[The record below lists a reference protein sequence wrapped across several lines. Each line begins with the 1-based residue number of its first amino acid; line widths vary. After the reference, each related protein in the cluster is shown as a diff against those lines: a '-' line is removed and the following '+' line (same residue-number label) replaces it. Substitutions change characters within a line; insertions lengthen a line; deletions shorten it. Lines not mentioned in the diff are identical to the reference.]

1 MEIFEVSI
9 ESLILII
16 LLLLFAGLL
25 AGSESALT
33 SLSRLLIE
41 EIVEAKPNY
50 KIKFQNFVANPAKFL
65 NVLLLVRKSCELTA
79 TATVAVYFVEG
90 SSNKGLA
97 LFWAIALMVA
107 ISYVVVGVGPRTLGK
122 QHAIKW
128 ARLAITIAVVL
139 SKLLGPLTTLLIRI
153 GNALTPG
160 KGFKSGPFS
169 TEAEFRDLVDQ
180 ASESGFVEES
190 EREMIHSVF
199 DLGETLVR
207 ELMVPR
213 TEMVWIEADKTVRQ
227 GLSLALRSG
236 FTRIPVISEN
246 LDNVVGIAYVKDLA
260 KRVHDNP
267 NSEVNEKVE
276 EHLRKA
282 TFVPENKT
290 ADDLL
295 KQMQRDQIHM
305 AIVVDEYGG
314 TAGIITIEDILE
326 EIVGEIADEY
336 DDNESE
342 EVEWLNE
349 NKARI
354 SARLH
359 VEDFA
364 EKFDS
369 SFTDEEIEDVDS
381 IGGLIAKHLGR
392 VPIPGSTI
400 TVPGWKLTAERPSGR
415 RHRIATVL
423 VEKIEESGKISDQL

>member
-1 MEIFEVSI
+1 MSI
-9 ESLILII
+9 GTLLLII
-16 LLLLFAGLL
+16 FLLLVAGFL

-41 EIVEAKPNY
+41 EIVESKPKY
-50 KIKFQNFVANPAKFL
+50 KKRFENFVENPARFL
-65 NVLLLVRKSCELTA
+65 NVILLVRKTCELTA
-79 TATVAVYFVEG
+79 TALVATFFVEQN
-90 SSNKGLA
+90 SNKALA
-97 LFWAIALMVA
+97 LFGAISLMVA

-128 ARLAITIAVVL
+128 ARPAITSAVLL
-139 SKLLGPLTTLLIRI
+139 SKLLGPLTTLLIGI
-153 GNALTPG
+153 GNAITPG

-169 TEAEFRDLVDQ
+169 TEAEFRDMVDQ

-236 FTRIPVISEN
+236 FTRIPVIADN

-267 NSEVNEKVE
+267 NSELSEKVE

-282 TFVPENKT
+282 TFIPESQT

-326 EIVGEIADEY
+326 EIVGEISDEY
-336 DDNESE
+336 DDNETE
-342 EVEWLNE
+342 EIEWLDE

-354 SARLH
+354 LARLH

-364 EKFDS
+364 EQFETKF
-369 SFTDEEIEDVDS
+369 TEDEVEDVDS

-400 TVPGWKLTAERPSGR
+400 IVPGWKLTAERPSGR

-423 VEKIEESGKISDQL
+423 AERIAESGKATDQL

>member
-1 MEIFEVSI
+1 MSI
-9 ESLILII
+9 GTLLLII
-16 LLLLFAGLL
+16 FLLLVAGFL

-41 EIVEAKPNY
+41 EIVESKPKY
-50 KIKFQNFVANPAKFL
+50 KKRFENFVENPARFL
-65 NVLLLVRKSCELTA
+65 NVILLVRKTCELTA
-79 TATVAVYFVEG
+79 TALVATFFVEQN
-90 SSNKGLA
+90 SNKALA
-97 LFWAIALMVA
+97 LFGAISLMVA

-128 ARLAITIAVVL
+128 ARPAITSAVLL
-139 SKLLGPLTTLLIRI
+139 SKLLGPLTTLLIGI
-153 GNALTPG
+153 GNAITPG

-169 TEAEFRDLVDQ
+169 TEAEFRDMVDQ

-199 DLGETLVR
+199 DHGETLVR

-236 FTRIPVISEN
+236 FTRIPVIADN

-267 NSEVNEKVE
+267 NSELSEKVE

-282 TFVPENKT
+282 TFVPESQT

-326 EIVGEIADEY
+326 EIVGEISDEY
-336 DDNESE
+336 DDNETE
-342 EVEWLNE
+342 EIEWLDE

-364 EKFDS
+364 EQFETKF
-369 SFTDEEIEDVDS
+369 TEDEVEDVDS

-400 TVPGWKLTAERPSGR
+400 IVPGWKLTAERPSGR

-423 VEKIEESGKISDQL
+423 AERIAESGKATDQL

>member
-1 MEIFEVSI
+1 MSI
-9 ESLILII
+9 GTLLLII
-16 LLLLFAGLL
+16 FLLLVAGFL

-41 EIVEAKPNY
+41 EIVESKPKY
-50 KIKFQNFVANPAKFL
+50 KKRFENFVENPARFL
-65 NVLLLVRKSCELTA
+65 NVILLVRKTCELTA
-79 TATVAVYFVEG
+79 TALVATFFVEQN
-90 SSNKGLA
+90 SNKALA
-97 LFWAIALMVA
+97 LFGAISLMVA

-128 ARLAITIAVVL
+128 ARPAITSAVLL
-139 SKLLGPLTTLLIRI
+139 SKLLGPLTTLLIGI
-153 GNALTPG
+153 GNAITPG

-169 TEAEFRDLVDQ
+169 TEAEFRDMVDQ

-236 FTRIPVISEN
+236 FTRIPVIADN

-267 NSEVNEKVE
+267 NSELSEKVE

-282 TFVPENKT
+282 TFVPESQT

-326 EIVGEIADEY
+326 EIVGEISDEY
-336 DDNESE
+336 DDNETE
-342 EVEWLNE
+342 EIEWLDE

-354 SARLH
+354 LARLH

-364 EKFDS
+364 EQFETKF
-369 SFTDEEIEDVDS
+369 TEDEVEDVDS

-400 TVPGWKLTAERPSGR
+400 IVPGWKLTAERPSGR

-423 VEKIEESGKISDQL
+423 AERIAESGKATDQL

>member
-1 MEIFEVSI
+1 MSI
-9 ESLILII
+9 GTLLLII
-16 LLLLFAGLL
+16 FLLLVAGFL

-41 EIVEAKPNY
+41 EIVESKPKY
-50 KIKFQNFVANPAKFL
+50 KKRFENFVENPARFL
-65 NVLLLVRKSCELTA
+65 NVILLVRKTCELTA
-79 TATVAVYFVEG
+79 TALVATFFVEQN
-90 SSNKGLA
+90 SNKALA
-97 LFWAIALMVA
+97 LFGAISLMVA
-107 ISYVVVGVGPRTLGK
+107 ISYVIVGVGPRTLGK

-128 ARLAITIAVVL
+128 ARPAITSAVLL
-139 SKLLGPLTTLLIRI
+139 SKLLGPLTTLLIGI
-153 GNALTPG
+153 GNAITPG

-169 TEAEFRDLVDQ
+169 TEAEFRDMVDQ

-236 FTRIPVISEN
+236 FTRIPVIADN

-267 NSEVNEKVE
+267 NSELSEKVE

-282 TFVPENKT
+282 TFVPENQT

-326 EIVGEIADEY
+326 EIVGEISDEY
-336 DDNESE
+336 DDNETE
-342 EVEWLNE
+342 EIEWLDE

-354 SARLH
+354 SARIH

-364 EKFDS
+364 EQFETKF
-369 SFTDEEIEDVDS
+369 TEDEVEDVDS

-400 TVPGWKLTAERPSGR
+400 IVPGWKLTAERPSGR

-423 VEKIEESGKISDQL
+423 AERIAESGKATDQL

>member
-1 MEIFEVSI
+1 MSI
-9 ESLILII
+9 GTLLLII
-16 LLLLFAGLL
+16 FLLLVAGFL

-41 EIVEAKPNY
+41 EIVESKPKY
-50 KIKFQNFVANPAKFL
+50 KKRFENFVENPARFL
-65 NVLLLVRKSCELTA
+65 NVILLVRKTCELTA
-79 TATVAVYFVEG
+79 TALVATFFVEQN
-90 SSNKGLA
+90 SNKALA
-97 LFWAIALMVA
+97 LFGAISLMVA

-128 ARLAITIAVVL
+128 ARPAITSAVLL
-139 SKLLGPLTTLLIRI
+139 SKLLGPLTKLLIGI
-153 GNALTPG
+153 GNAITPG

-236 FTRIPVISEN
+236 FTRIPVIADN

-267 NSEVNEKVE
+267 NSELSEKVE

-282 TFVPENKT
+282 TFVPESQT

-326 EIVGEIADEY
+326 EIVGEISDEY
-336 DDNESE
+336 DDNETE
-342 EVEWLNE
+342 EIEWLDE

-364 EKFDS
+364 EQFETKF
-369 SFTDEEIEDVDS
+369 TEDEVEDVDS

-400 TVPGWKLTAERPSGR
+400 IVPGWKLTAERPSGR

-423 VEKIEESGKISDQL
+423 AERIAESGKATDQL